1 MERRWAALTL
11 VVGLAAWGVTVAT
24 FLVDFGDHDLA
35 EGFGL
40 LAFVLGLFLVWEG
53 GFSLWRHR
61 ALAGR
66 QKPR

>member
-1 MERRWAALTL
+1 MAC
-11 VVGLAAWGVTVAT
+11 TVAT

-35 EGFGL
+35 EGFAL

-53 GFSLWRHR
+53 GFSLWRHH
-61 ALAGR
+61 ALASR

>member
-1 MERRWAALTL
+1 MERRSAALTL
-11 VVGLAAWGVTVAT
+11 VAGLAACVVTVAT
-24 FLVDFGDHDLA
+24 FLVDLGDHDLA

-53 GFSLWRHR
+53 GFSLWRER

>member
-1 MERRWAALTL
+1 MDRRWAGITL
-11 VVGLAAWGVTVAT
+11 VVGLAAWAFTVAT

-40 LAFVLGLFLVWEG
+40 LAFVFGLFLVWEG

-66 QKPR
+66 QEER

>member
-1 MERRWAALTL
+1 MECRWAALTL
-11 VVGLAAWGVTVAT
+11 VVGLAAWAFTVAT

-40 LAFVLGLFLVWEG
+40 LACAFGLFLVWEG
-53 GFSLWRHR
+53 VFSLWRHH
-61 ALAGR
+61 ALASH

>member
-11 VVGLAAWGVTVAT
+11 VVGLAAWAFTVAT

-35 EGFGL
+35 EGFAL
-40 LAFVLGLFLVWEG
+40 LAFVFGLFLVWEG
-53 GFSLWRHR
+53 LWRHH
-61 ALAGR
+61 ALASR